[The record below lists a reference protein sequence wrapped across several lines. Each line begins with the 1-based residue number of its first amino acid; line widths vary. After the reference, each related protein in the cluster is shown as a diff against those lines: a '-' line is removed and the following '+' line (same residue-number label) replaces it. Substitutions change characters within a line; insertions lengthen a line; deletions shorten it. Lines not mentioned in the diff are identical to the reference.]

1 MSKDRGELVPGIWPR
16 GRHPNTPDFIVGKFG
31 IRRQQV
37 QELGEF
43 INNWFE
49 RHPNEDF
56 LNIEMKETSTGKFA
70 AFEDTYDPS
79 KKHGD
84 NGNHYA
90 PPKQPAGDNDN
101 HYAPPKYAPPKQPAK
116 KYNGWG

>member
-56 LNIEMKETSTGKFA
+56 
-70 AFEDTYDPS
+70 FE
-79 KKHGD
+79 H
-84 NGNHYA
+84 
-90 PPKQPAGDNDN
+90 
-101 HYAPPKYAPPKQPAK
+101 
-116 KYNGWG
+116 